1 MSVLVFLIFLVSVAL
16 RAARV
21 ALAIFFICWALAVM
35 SVLVFLIFLAVSW
48 AREVWARA
56 SVDTASLI
64 MRETSSALALISS
77 LRALRSRADLAWTLA
92 DLALKAMSFFTP
104 SLTAMSRSWR

>member
-1 MSVLVFLIFLVSVAL
+1 MAARVLVSVAL

-21 ALAIFFICWALAVM
+21 ALAIFFICLALAVM

-77 LRALRSRADLAWTLA
+77 LRALRSRKICRLYLLDRPNYSTVQQRLL
-92 DLALKAMSFFTP
+92 DQ
-104 SLTAMSRSWR
+104 